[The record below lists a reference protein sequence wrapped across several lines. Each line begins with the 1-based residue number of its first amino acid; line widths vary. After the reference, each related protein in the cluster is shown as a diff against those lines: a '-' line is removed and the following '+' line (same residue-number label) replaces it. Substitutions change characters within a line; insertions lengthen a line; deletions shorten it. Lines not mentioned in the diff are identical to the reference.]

1 MGKQFFWLVVGTVLG
16 CSVVLGQSS
25 VKPRGIEVEAGS
37 RRRALVIGN
46 RNYAMKPL
54 LNPVND
60 ATKLAQTLRETGF
73 TVTLATDLNRQ
84 ALDGAVDK
92 FVQSVQEG
100 DTALFFFAGHGIEV
114 KGQNFLLPT
123 DFSAKIEAQVKYQAL
138 NAAELQDLLQDRKAR
153 TVILILDAC
162 RNNPYRSWGRDTGG
176 GLAGMSGAGVY
187 VAFAAAPGRMA
198 DDNPLEENGR
208 FTKHLLAALR
218 EPGLGIDDVF
228 NQVRS
233 GVARETGGDQ
243 VPFSNSGL
251 LGRFV
256 FREAAP
262 REIIPATPP
271 RPEPAVISRAPY
283 VNPKDGL
290 TYVWIPPGSFVMG
303 CSGGDSQCDSD
314 EKPAHRVTISRGF
327 RIGATPVTQAAYQRV
342 IGTNPSYFKGP
353 RLPVETVSWD
363 DARKYC
369 SAVGMRLPT
378 EAEWEYAARAGTTG
392 ARYGELDAIA
402 WYGGNSGSKTDDVG
416 TKQPNAWGLY
426 DMLGNVWQWTAD
438 WYGPYAATAAT
449 DPAGAASGEYRSLR
463 GGSWGGVAS
472 DARASGRGRDQPS
485 DRGLLNGFRCAGE

>member
-1 MGKQFFWLVVGTVLG
+1 MRKAILLVVIATFACQVPP
-16 CSVVLGQSS
+16 SQNNA
-25 VKPRGIEVEAGS
+25 KPRGIEVEVVS

-46 RNYAMKPL
+46 RNYSMKPL

-60 ATKLAQTLRETGF
+60 ANKLAQALRETGF
-73 TVTLATDLNRQ
+73 TVTLATDLNRE
-84 ALDGAVDK
+84 ALDGTVDK

-123 DFSAKIEAQVKYQAL
+123 NFSAKVETQVKYQAL
-138 NAAELQDLLQDRKAR
+138 NAAELQDLLQERKAR

-233 GVARETGGDQ
+233 GVAQETGGDQ

-262 REIIPATPP
+262 REIIPSTPK
-271 RPEPAVISRAPY
+271 RPEPVVVSRAPY

-290 TYVWIPPGSFVMG
+290 QYVWIAPGSFVMG
-303 CSGGDSQCDSD
+303 CSDGDGQCDTD
-314 EKPAHRVTISRGF
+314 ENPHRVTITRGF

-353 RLPVETVSWD
+353 RLPVESVSWD

-378 EAEWEYAARAGTTG
+378 EAEWEYAARAGTSG

-402 WYGGNSGSKTDDVG
+402 WYDQNSGSKTHDVG

-463 GGSWGGVAS
+463 GGSWYNVAS
-472 DARASGRGRDQPS
+472 YARASWRFWYRPS
-485 DRGLLNGFRCAGE
+485 IRLHVLGFRCAGE